1 MPHKKASTLALAL
14 GAIGVV
20 YGDIGTSPIYALRE
34 TVRAAAGEMIPS
46 EADVIGALSIIAWAI
61 TLIVT
66 LKYAIFV
73 LRADNNGE
81 GGTLSIM
88 TLARRVAGNWKPLVL
103 GLGMVGASLFFGD
116 SIITPA
122 ISVLSAVEG
131 LDVAAPQID
140 HFIVPITMGILIGLF
155 SIQQFGTG
163 AVSRIFG
170 PLTLIWFLTLG
181 YIGIEHLADSWHI
194 FRALNPLEGVHFIS
208 VHPDVALA
216 VIGAAFLAVTGA
228 EALYVDL
235 GHFGRKP
242 ILYAW
247 FFVVFPC
254 LLLNYF
260 GQGAYI
266 IGSHRPVGL
275 PLFEMVDE
283 RMALPLV
290 ILATIATVIAS
301 QAVISGAFSLTRQAI
316 QLNLLPRMNV
326 VHTSAAQS
334 GQIFM
339 PNVNI
344 LMLAGVLLLVLG
356 FGSSD
361 GIASAYGISITGE
374 MLMTSFLLG
383 VVMLRRWRWPQWVV
397 GGLTAIFV
405 IVDVMFLV
413 SNLTKF
419 FDGGW
424 VSVMIASV
432 MLLIIVTWTRG
443 SRLLFEK
450 SRKAEVPLETL
461 TNSLERHMPHI
472 VEGTAVFLTSD
483 PQSAPT
489 ALLHSLKHYKV
500 LHQQNVMLTV
510 ETAQRPR
517 LGADERVIIESFSP
531 HFSKVLLRYGY
542 MEDPNVPR
550 GLGECRKYGLKFDIM
565 STSFFLSRRTLVPSK
580 NTGMPVWQDR
590 LYIWLARNSADATSY
605 FRLPTGRV
613 VEIGTMVIL

>member
-1 MPHKKASTLALAL
+1 MT
-14 GAIGVV
+14 GVQ
-20 YGDIGTSPIYALRE
+20 T
-34 TVRAAAGEMIPS
+34 
-46 EADVIGALSIIAWAI
+46 
-61 TLIVT
+61 
-66 LKYAIFV
+66 
-73 LRADNNGE
+73 
-81 GGTLSIM
+81 
-88 TLARRVAGNWKPLVL
+88 
-103 GLGMVGASLFFGD
+103 
-116 SIITPA
+116 
-122 ISVLSAVEG
+122 
-131 LDVAAPQID
+131 
-140 HFIVPITMGILIGLF
+140 
-155 SIQQFGTG
+155 
-163 AVSRIFG
+163 
-170 PLTLIWFLTLG
+170 
-181 YIGIEHLADSWHI
+181 
-194 FRALNPLEGVHFIS
+194 
-208 VHPDVALA
+208 
-216 VIGAAFLAVTGA
+216 
-228 EALYVDL
+228 
-235 GHFGRKP
+235 
-242 ILYAW
+242 
-247 FFVVFPC
+247 C
-254 LLLNYF
+254 
-260 GQGAYI
+260 
-266 IGSHRPVGL
+266 
-275 PLFEMVDE
+275 
-283 RMALPLV
+283 ALP
-290 ILATIATVIAS
+290 IC

-326 VHTSAAQS
+326 VHTSASQS

-344 LMLAGVLLLVLG
+344 FMLVGVLLLVLG

-374 MLMTSFLLG
+374 MLMTSLLLG
-383 VVMLRRWRWPQWVV
+383 IVMLRRWRWARWVV
-397 GGLTAIFV
+397 GGLTGIFV
-405 IVDVMFLV
+405 LIDVMFLF

-443 SRLLFEK
+443 SRLLAEK

-461 TNSLERHMPHI
+461 TSSLENHPPHI

-483 PQSAPT
+483 RQSAPT

-517 LGADERVIIESFSP
+517 IGPDERVTIESFSP

-565 STSFFLSRRTLVPSK
+565 ATSFFLSRRTLVPSK
-580 NTGMPVWQDR
+580 NTGMPLWQDR
-590 LYIWLARNSADATSY
+590 LYVWLARNASDATSY